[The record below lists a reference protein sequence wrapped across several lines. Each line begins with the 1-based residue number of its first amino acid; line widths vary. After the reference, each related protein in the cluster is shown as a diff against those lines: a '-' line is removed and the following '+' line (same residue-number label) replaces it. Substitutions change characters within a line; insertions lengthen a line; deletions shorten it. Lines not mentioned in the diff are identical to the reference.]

1 MMSARRG
8 GGKRK
13 RGTNKETEK
22 KNGNVG
28 NKKWRVAKPQQ
39 DKETEEYL
47 KEKRNLEDLLKAA
60 FPVGTDALCG
70 LNWDFKHLEEAL
82 EEGGFEYIFVNVP
95 TVVVIESNTEPSK
108 ELAIKSLQSATEEGT
123 ITMRTGRVPYIP
135 LQERDRQVEKT
146 SSRIFT
152 LFCNNRRAALRN
164 KKEERVEKFEYCL
177 PYFSESEE
185 DDIEESSRLSEE
197 LKDEFKELVKD
208 RVQVGKV
215 AHQAARDWRAI
226 G

>member
-22 KNGNVG
+22 KNGNVS
-28 NKKWRVAKPQQ
+28 NKKWRVTKPQQ

-47 KEKRNLEDLLKAA
+47 QRNNFQHCLDK
-60 FPVGTDALCG
+60 DQ
-70 LNWDFKHLEEAL
+70 
-82 EEGGFEYIFVNVP
+82 EYIFVNVP

-152 LFCNNRRAALRN
+152 LFW
-164 KKEERVEKFEYCL
+164 
-177 PYFSESEE
+177 
-185 DDIEESSRLSEE
+185 LSEE

>member
-1 MMSARRG
+1 MMTARRG

-22 KNGNVG
+22 KNGNVS
-28 NKKWRVAKPQQ
+28 NKKWRVTKPQQ

-47 KEKRNLEDLLKAA
+47 KRNNFQHCLDK
-60 FPVGTDALCG
+60 DQ
-70 LNWDFKHLEEAL
+70 
-82 EEGGFEYIFVNVP
+82 EYIFVNVP

-185 DDIEESSRLSEE
+185 DDTEGSSSTEVYIMFPSDPPVTCLLTQCPN
-197 LKDEFKELVKD
+197 LKGCL
-208 RVQVGKV
+208 RN
-215 AHQAARDWRAI
+215 
-226 G
+226 

>member
-1 MMSARRG
+1 MMTARRG

-22 KNGNVG
+22 KNGNVS
-28 NKKWRVAKPQQ
+28 NKKWRVTKPQQ

-47 KEKRNLEDLLKAA
+47 KRN
-60 FPVGTDALCG
+60 
-70 LNWDFKHLEEAL
+70 
-82 EEGGFEYIFVNVP
+82 
-95 TVVVIESNTEPSK
+95 
-108 ELAIKSLQSATEEGT
+108 
-123 ITMRTGRVPYIP
+123 
-135 LQERDRQVEKT
+135 
-146 SSRIFT
+146 
-152 LFCNNRRAALRN
+152 
-164 KKEERVEKFEYCL
+164 
-177 PYFSESEE
+177 
-185 DDIEESSRLSEE
+185 E

>member
-22 KNGNVG
+22 KNGNVS
-28 NKKWRVAKPQQ
+28 NKKWRVTKPQQ

-47 KEKRNLEDLLKAA
+47 QRN
-60 FPVGTDALCG
+60 
-70 LNWDFKHLEEAL
+70 
-82 EEGGFEYIFVNVP
+82 
-95 TVVVIESNTEPSK
+95 
-108 ELAIKSLQSATEEGT
+108 
-123 ITMRTGRVPYIP
+123 
-135 LQERDRQVEKT
+135 
-146 SSRIFT
+146 
-152 LFCNNRRAALRN
+152 
-164 KKEERVEKFEYCL
+164 
-177 PYFSESEE
+177 
-185 DDIEESSRLSEE
+185 E